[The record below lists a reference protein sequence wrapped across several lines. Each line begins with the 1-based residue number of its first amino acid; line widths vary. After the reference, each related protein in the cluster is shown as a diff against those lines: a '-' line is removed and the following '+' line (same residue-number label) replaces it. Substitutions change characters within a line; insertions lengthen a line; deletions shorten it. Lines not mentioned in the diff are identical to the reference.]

1 MGKIVA
7 LGGGR
12 FDNGEMDNVT
22 EHIISLTGKKN
33 PHFLLTNQ
41 QPLCYTLF
49 AKNPERKPL
58 PAKDLA
64 YEALR

>member
-33 PHFLLTNQ
+33 PHFLPAALQ
-41 QPLCYTLF
+41 A
-49 AKNPERKPL
+49 AKRL
-58 PAKDLA
+58 HFLAKMCIIN
-64 YEALR
+64 